1 MVLFSALLSCG
12 RTLGDSHDNSDKKP
26 RKFMK
31 PCFDEDELLNL
42 CTDPIEICHEERADE
57 IKLVRLDGVKVRQSM
72 VIIISEFS
80 RSKLSMDLGTRQGS

>member
-12 RTLGDSHDNSDKKP
+12 RTSGDSNDNSDEKL

-57 IKLVRLDGVKVRQSM
+57 IKLVRLDGVKVR
-72 VIIISEFS
+72 
-80 RSKLSMDLGTRQGS
+80 